1 MALTF
6 NPREAVQKLR
16 DHGMAEPLADATVGV
31 IEDATSTVVTAD
43 ILRAELQTFRGE
55 FRAEMAEVRTEMAG
69 LRAELHR
76 SLIILAGFIVAVAGA
91 SLAASQA
98 LG

>member
-16 DHGMAEPLADATVGV
+16 DHGMAEPLADATVEV
-31 IEDATSTVVTAD
+31 IEDATSPLVTRDYLD
-43 ILRAELQTFRGE
+43 IRFETFESRMDARFSRALWIQSG
-55 FRAEMAEVRTEMAG
+55 V
-69 LRAELHR
+69 
-76 SLIILAGFIVAVAGA
+76 IIGGVGVIIALVE
-91 SLAASQA
+91 A